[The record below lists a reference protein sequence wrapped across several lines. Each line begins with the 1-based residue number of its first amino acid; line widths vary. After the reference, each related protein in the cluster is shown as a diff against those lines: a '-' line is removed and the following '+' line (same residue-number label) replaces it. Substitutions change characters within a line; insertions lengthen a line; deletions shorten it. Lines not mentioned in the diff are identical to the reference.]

1 MIMSGGLLRQANPA
15 ALADLLRTHAV
26 TRLILV
32 PSLLRVLIAM
42 ADEASESTAVSSG
55 SSSAVAPG
63 VEGSDGALAAV
74 GAGSLGALGTLLP
87 KLRYWTTSGE
97 ALTFDLMADFFR
109 AYPAAALLNL

>member
-1 MIMSGGLLRQANPA
+1 M
-15 ALADLLRTHAV
+15 

-42 ADEASESTAVSSG
+42 ADEASESRGASSGLSG
-55 SSSAVAPG
+55 SSGAAALD
-63 VEGSDGALAAV
+63 VEGSIAARGA
-74 GAGSLGALGTLLP
+74 LGALGTLLP

-109 AYPAAALLNL
+109 AYPAAVLLNL